1 VTTDWIIRIF
11 LLGIV
16 HWVLAGFLLHDL
28 AYRKKVFG
36 GKKAPWAIIIALILC
51 LGSLIYL
58 LFHPQIV
65 IPSFDQD
72 DDLNNRRGK

>member
-1 VTTDWIIRIF
+1 MAAEWIIRIF
-11 LLGIV
+11 LLGII

-36 GKKAPWAIIIALILC
+36 GKKAPWAIIIALVLC
-51 LGSLIYL
+51 VGSLIYL

-72 DDLNNRRGK
+72 DIHNNRRGK